1 MLQRFVKHH
10 EQNVGRRNVQM
21 RRVHNSLLRGGD
33 GAQYALGKLQALVSR
48 CHPSGCAL
56 IPKPTLYTIN
66 TRVRALHQG
75 KYHDGTIAS
84 KNDDGTYMVTVDG
97 TVFQPEKIIPL
108 FDIRT
113 RVLAKMPDWKRMYV
127 GTIAW
132 KNDDGTYHVLFDDDD
147 EQDVDWSNIEIRG
160 RPPPPP
166 ASVNNRLEQII
177 QSRARAQPP
186 ARRKSRR
193 NAKVQ
198 LAVCTRVLVKLPEL
212 DKKSKGTIV
221 KKNEDGTY
229 TILFD
234 DGDLKEKVNP
244 FSAERIPN
252 EPEEDLKRVKDKHE
266 AGARPFTCFADL

>member
-1 MLQRFVKHH
+1 M
-10 EQNVGRRNVQM
+10 
-21 RRVHNSLLRGGD
+21 
-33 GAQYALGKLQALVSR
+33 A
-48 CHPSGCAL
+48 
-56 IPKPTLYTIN
+56 
-66 TRVRALHQG
+66 
-75 KYHDGTIAS
+75 
-84 KNDDGTYMVTVDG
+84 
-97 TVFQPEKIIPL
+97 FQPEKIIPL

-132 KNDDGTYHVLFDDDD
+132 KNDDGTYHVLFDDND
-147 EQDVDWSNIEIRG
+147 EQEHVDWSNIEIRG

-166 ASVNNRLEQII
+166 RSVNNRLEQII
-177 QSRARAQPP
+177 QNRRDGAQPP
-186 ARRKSRR
+186 TRRKSRR

-198 LAVCTRVLVKLPEL
+198 LAVCTRVLVKLPEW

-252 EPEEDLKRVKDKHE
+252 EPEEGLKRVKDNHE